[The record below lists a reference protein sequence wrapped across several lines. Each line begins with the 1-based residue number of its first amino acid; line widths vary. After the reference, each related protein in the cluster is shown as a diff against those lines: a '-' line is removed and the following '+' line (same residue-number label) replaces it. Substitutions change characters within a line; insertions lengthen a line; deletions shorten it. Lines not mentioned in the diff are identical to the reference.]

1 MKKFAGVRLKLV
13 SVIEKYQFIESM
25 VMGGISM
32 ISKAYA
38 GTKSKLLNLYDPDKP
53 LSYII
58 YLDANNLYGNSM
70 MQLLSFERLDWIN
83 PEKNNLDNYHD
94 DGPIGRFLE
103 ADLDYP
109 DELHDLR
116 NDHPLATEK
125 IKVTKEM
132 LSDYQLNVIEHNFFF
147 FGKTQN
153 FFLI

>member
-1 MKKFAGVRLKLV
+1 MKKFAGIRLKLV

-70 MQLLSFERLDWIN
+70 MQLLSFERLD
-83 PEKNNLDNYHD
+83 
-94 DGPIGRFLE
+94 
-103 ADLDYP
+103 
-109 DELHDLR
+109 
-116 NDHPLATEK
+116 
-125 IKVTKEM
+125 
-132 LSDYQLNVIEHNFFF
+132 
-147 FGKTQN
+147 
-153 FFLI
+153 